1 MYTKKEQQKKSIT
14 LCADFAARQGKFARS
29 TRTER
34 TTSELI
40 PLSTCNKI
48 TAHMSKS
55 ELIVLVE
62 DINVLL
68 K

>member
-1 MYTKKEQQKKSIT
+1 MHTKKGQQKKSIT
-14 LCADFAARQGKFARS
+14 LYADFAARQGKFARS

-48 TAHMSKS
+48 RANMSKS
-55 ELIVLVE
+55 ELIVFVE
-62 DINVLL
+62 DINVL